1 MMVVALKKLMKEKTN
16 HQPPNPK
23 ESIRFSTVIYPDI
36 VEKEEN
42 LGTQNPET
50 SAQARS
56 IHRSG
61 GRRSCSLHGLRVRL
75 NSSGISATCSHEVR

>member
-50 SAQARS
+50 SAQARLF
-56 IHRSG
+56 IGAEDG
-61 GRRSCSLHGLRVRL
+61 GVVLCT
-75 NSSGISATCSHEVR
+75 ACACA